1 MTFNG
6 LGRGLQL
13 LGRHVLQLLLEPGA
27 DPPLSKVVLTPRAAT
42 PSRRV
47 RLAAQGLA
55 SLTLP
60 KPVWSIAQE
69 EVILAFRKLFP
80 EDWFLGFRF
89 PMIEDLINTPVFL
102 GYVGWRDDRGLSW
115 DGPLAPLEAPPRFRL
130 RQRHAEG
137 QQAGALSHKAALPP
151 LLSFGLAMDEHFHL
165 AEGLLQCPTP
175 LEMPPLVD
183 EDLRYAASCSSKDTQ
198 QLVKFRKFAV
208 GLLTELKQRW

>member
-1 MTFNG
+1 MVFDA
-6 LGRGLQL
+6 LR
-13 LGRHVLQLLLEPGA
+13 PGA

-42 PSRRV
+42 PARRAC
-47 RLAAQGLA
+47 LAAQGLA

-80 EDWFLGFRF
+80 EDWFHGFRF
-89 PMIEDLINTPVFL
+89 PMIEDLLNTQ

-115 DGPLAPLEAPPRFRL
+115 DGPLALLEAPPRFRL

-151 LLSFGLAMDEHFHL
+151 LLSFGLAMDEHFHQ

-198 QLVKFRKFAV
+198 QLVKFRKFAAT
-208 GLLTELKQRW
+208 GSLTT

>member
-1 MTFNG
+1 M
-6 LGRGLQL
+6 
-13 LGRHVLQLLLEPGA
+13 
-27 DPPLSKVVLTPRAAT
+27 
-42 PSRRV
+42 
-47 RLAAQGLA
+47 
-55 SLTLP
+55 
-60 KPVWSIAQE
+60 
-69 EVILAFRKLFP
+69 
-80 EDWFLGFRF
+80 
-89 PMIEDLINTPVFL
+89 

-151 LLSFGLAMDEHFHL
+151 LLSFGLAMDEHFHQ

-208 GLLTELKQRW
+208 GFLIELKQRWQGVTLHLRQFQPGLSRWLQPTEI